1 MRAKPTQLGFG
12 LSGRKKKEKNCGD
25 DAASPLPRSPPFLLL
40 GIQIDLHDAHLVI
53 SSNSLD
59 HALAAKRRRLHAQQR
74 RLVGE
79 FRVEARQFDG
89 RTAPGVDGDGRGR
102 VGDRDGGGARTE
114 EREEHREGGEE
125 HRRAGHRFVGSWKG
139 GGGGGRKNLERG
151 ATAND
156 DEKSEKFRRKR
167 SFFFRFFYLSL
178 SHHCNWKFTTP
189 LLFLSQPAI

>member
-1 MRAKPTQLGFG
+1 MISEHESKKSRGRKARMSRKKKKKKNMRGTPRGGGGVERAKPTQLGFG

-139 GGGGGRKNLERG
+139 GGGGGERRDG
-151 ATAND
+151 
-156 DEKSEKFRRKR
+156 ERRR
-167 SFFFRFFYLSL
+167 EE
-178 SHHCNWKFTTP
+178 
-189 LLFLSQPAI
+189 